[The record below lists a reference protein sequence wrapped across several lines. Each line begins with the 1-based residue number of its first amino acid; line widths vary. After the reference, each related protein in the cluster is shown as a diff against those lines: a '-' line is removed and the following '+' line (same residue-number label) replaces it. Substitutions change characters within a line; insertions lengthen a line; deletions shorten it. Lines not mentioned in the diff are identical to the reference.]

1 MVPPLVVTA
10 IFPLVAPVGTVVVI
24 FESDFTANVVEVPLN
39 VTLVA
44 CVSPVPVIVTG
55 VPTGPLVG
63 EKALIVGLTL
73 YVDVVD
79 NVVEPVVTVTLPV
92 SAAAGTVANRK
103 VLPVWVTVVAFTPPN
118 LTTEA
123 MLK

>member
-1 MVPPLVVTA
+1 VKLVELVMVPPLVVTP

-24 FESDFTANVVEVPLN
+24 FESDFTANIVEVPLN

-73 YVDVVD
+73 
-79 NVVEPVVTVTLPV
+79 
-92 SAAAGTVANRK
+92 
-103 VLPVWVTVVAFTPPN
+103 
-118 LTTEA
+118 
-123 MLK
+123 

>member
-1 MVPPLVVTA
+1 VELAAVPPLLVTV

-24 FESDFTANVVEVPLN
+24 FESDFTANVAEVPLN

-63 EKALIVGLTL
+63 EKVEIVGLT
-73 YVDVVD
+73 
-79 NVVEPVVTVTLPV
+79 
-92 SAAAGTVANRK
+92 
-103 VLPVWVTVVAFTPPN
+103 
-118 LTTEA
+118 
-123 MLK
+123 M